1 MYKRPFFMLLVE
13 KYPKHKRNKY
23 FFISESFAL
32 NWYIFVTLTNKKL
45 LLLIYCRLKKNRL
58 FDLKKLIEYWASAIK
73 VVLSDPCVGPLP
85 IIKIP
90 LYLLSIYADELISAP
105 EIITFLPT
113 LVSSN
118 ENESNTM
125 TSICVFICISIFNW
139 LKTPKYA
146 IL

>member
-1 MYKRPFFMLLVE
+1 MLLVE

-23 FFISESFAL
+23 FFISEPFAL

-85 IIKIP
+85 IIKIS
-90 LYLLSIYADELISAP
+90 LYLLSIYADELI
-105 EIITFLPT
+105 
-113 LVSSN
+113 
-118 ENESNTM
+118 
-125 TSICVFICISIFNW
+125 
-139 LKTPKYA
+139 
-146 IL
+146 